1 METELLKQ
9 MVHKMDILLKLTAL
23 NVVKGREAQEQ
34 IKLLAQAG
42 LRNVDIA
49 DLLGKSPANINVTLM
64 NLRKKKGGK

>member
-1 METELLKQ
+1 MEEGLFNQIL
-9 MVHKMDILLKLTAL
+9 HKMDILLKLTAL

-42 LRNVDIA
+42 LRNIDIA

-64 NLRKKKGGK
+64 NLRKKKRDK